1 MTNKYSAYAHS
12 IPGGLG
18 YWAMT
23 RLCRDAHP
31 SPIMDAGDKPK
42 VFGSKGEAAEECL
55 KHMLAFMNGREI
67 RGEMFDVATS
77 PMIAARSQAER
88 LFMGGGKTIKI
99 ERLETMR

>member
-1 MTNKYSAYAHS
+1 MTNRYAAYPHR

-42 VFGSKGEAAEECL
+42 VFGSKGEAAEACL
-55 KHMLAFMNGREI
+55 HHMLNFMNGKPI
-67 RGEMFDVATS
+67 RGEMFDGPSIKEAKFA
-77 PMIAARSQAER
+77 MADK
-88 LFMGGGKTIKI
+88 LFRNGAVMEVG
-99 ERLETMR
+99 